1 MKLHN
6 AASLLLLPLLFSACQ
21 GGPPSITH
29 PPLDP
34 TLDEPAPRS
43 LVTSMNI
50 NPDPDAGPESSAL
63 YIVNPETG
71 DLHVHP
77 FSTMRGGPVPGQGMH
92 TALTTDRETVF
103 CTMGGN
109 EDLDLRL
116 VTIDLHW
123 QNGHPHP
130 EVLEVQSLV
139 KAGTKGNESNGASC
153 HPGGPGIR
161 QEGHGSR
168 ITEDGRFLL
177 FSEMQNDRIRVF
189 DIQEGAFTSEPQT
202 HPTLY
207 APHGLYPNPSGTHA
221 ATPQYWFDH
230 HTVGIWTLDSL
241 TGSPSFG
248 FAIQMADSGGTGA
261 YQHTVRWLDD
271 SRFYVTVTQEATQG
285 NGTSQ
290 QGIWMGNLATRS
302 AVQVLDASD
311 ILEGVSDCGIAG
323 SKLYVAEGNVA
334 KFLAGEA
341 TPGHLSIWDITSPE
355 SPTLIRRL
363 SAGSGF
369 PDDFAN
375 AHSIGIP
382 IDGSSVFVES
392 FSSHYLIQVDP
403 TTNEVVRTY
412 GRADGL
418 DTPHGIYVQP

>member
-1 MKLHN
+1 
-6 AASLLLLPLLFSACQ
+6 
-21 GGPPSITH
+21 
-29 PPLDP
+29 
-34 TLDEPAPRS
+34 
-43 LVTSMNI
+43 
-50 NPDPDAGPESSAL
+50 
-63 YIVNPETG
+63 
-71 DLHVHP
+71 
-77 FSTMRGGPVPGQGMH
+77 
-92 TALTTDRETVF
+92 
-103 CTMGGN
+103 
-109 EDLDLRL
+109 
-116 VTIDLHW
+116 
-123 QNGHPHP
+123 
-130 EVLEVQSLV
+130 
-139 KAGTKGNESNGASC
+139 
-153 HPGGPGIR
+153 
-161 QEGHGSR
+161 
-168 ITEDGRFLL
+168 
-177 FSEMQNDRIRVF
+177 MQNDRIRVY

-302 AVQVLDASD
+302 AVQVLDESD

-382 IDGSSVFVES
+382 LDGSSVFVES
-392 FSSHYLIQVDP
+392 FSSHYLIQVDHHKRSGQNIRQGGWP
-403 TTNEVVRTY
+403 RHPARDLRAALIAREPLHPVQHRLQVRWLGQRIHQGAPQPHLAIESGHHDVVGTAFQQR
-412 GRADGL
+412 L
-418 DTPHGIYVQP
+418 PHVFHMAVDPLH